1 MEINERIKARR
12 QELGLS
18 VDDIAEKL
26 NINRATY
33 YRYESEEIKKFPLDI
48 VVPLANIL
56 QISPQ
61 ALMGWDKEDNP
72 KRDEQQS
79 APAVIYVDDLT
90 EKEIEE
96 MQRYKKFLI
105 SCWDLKEKG

>member
-90 EKEIEE
+90 EKEIEK

-105 SCWDLKEKG
+105 SCRDLKEKG